1 MSDIWIEELSGA
13 VGCDVLVPG
22 DEGYDEARGV
32 WNVRFDRRPKVIVRC
47 YEASD
52 VQAAV
57 RFARRQGLE
66 LSVKGGGHA
75 YAANTVG
82 EGGLL
87 IDLSPMKGIHVD
99 TETKSARVGAGVKW
113 GEFHVATEEHSL
125 APVGGTVSTVGV
137 AGFTL
142 GGGSGYLSRKYGMG
156 IDNLISAEVVTA
168 DGELVSA
175 SDSENPDLFWAIR
188 GGGGN
193 FGVVTSFE
201 FQLHEVGPEVLTGQI
216 VYRFED
222 AAPVLRLYREFMN
235 EAPDEVQ
242 CYAFILRI
250 PPIPE
255 FPKEFH
261 GQLALDLVVFHPDPS
276 AEDVFRQL
284 LDFGDPILAF
294 TMPQALTAL
303 LQAFDAG
310 LPAGQRYESGSHDL
324 RTLSDEVI
332 DTFLS
337 QIGSMPGE
345 FTMAYIGAGGGAI
358 ARVDPAA
365 TAFPHR
371 DAPYGYHVLAGWMDP
386 AQDAEV
392 TEWVARFQQAMTP
405 HATGGVYV
413 NLLGT
418 GEQERVPA
426 AYGVNYERLVEIKK
440 KWDPDN
446 VFRMNHNIQPQD

>member
-1 MSDIWIEELSGA
+1 MTDIRIDELREAVSGE
-13 VGCDVLVPG
+13 VVRPG
-22 DEGYDEARGV
+22 DEGYDEARSV

-47 YEASD
+47 RDAAD

-57 RFARRQGLE
+57 KFARQEGLE
-66 LSVKGGGHA
+66 ISVKGGGHA

-87 IDLSPMKGIHVD
+87 IDLSPMREIAVD
-99 TETKSARVGAGVKW
+99 AEAKTARVGAGVKW
-113 GEFHVATEEHSL
+113 GEFHAATEEHGL

-156 IDNLISAEVVTA
+156 VDNLLSAEVVTA
-168 DGELVSA
+168 DGELVTA
-175 SDSENPDLFWAIR
+175 SESENPDLFWALR

-201 FQLHEVGPEVLTGQI
+201 FQLHGVGPEVLTGQI

-222 AAPVLRLYREFMN
+222 AAVGLRKYREFM
-235 EAPDEVQ
+235 EKAPDEVG

-255 FPKEFH
+255 FPEEFH
-261 GQLALDLVVFHPDPS
+261 GQLALDLVVFHPDP
-276 AEDVFRQL
+276 AAGEAFREL

-324 RTLSDEVI
+324 RTLSDEAI

-345 FTMAYIGAGGGAI
+345 FTMAYIGAGGAAI

-392 TEWVARFQQAMTP
+392 TDWVSRFQQAMTP
-405 HATGGVYV
+405 YATGGVYV

-418 GEQERVPA
+418 EEQQRVPA
-426 AYGVNYERLVEIKK
+426 AYGTNYQRLVEIKE

-446 VFRMNHNIQPQD
+446 VFRMNHNIQPNG

>member
-1 MSDIWIEELSGA
+1 MTDIGIEELSEAISGE
-13 VGCDVLVPG
+13 VVMPG
-22 DEGYDEARGV
+22 GEGYDEARSV
-32 WNVRFDRRPKVIVRC
+32 WNVRFDRRPTVIVRC
-47 YEASD
+47 REAGD

-57 RFARRQGLE
+57 NFARENNLE
-66 LSVKGGGHA
+66 ISVKGGGHA

-82 EGGLL
+82 DDGLL
-87 IDLSPMKGIHVD
+87 IDLSPMRQITVD
-99 TETKSARVGAGVKW
+99 AEAKTAKVGAGVKW
-113 GEFHVATEEHSL
+113 GEFHVATEKHGL

-142 GGGSGYLSRKYGMG
+142 GGGNGYLSRKYGMG
-156 IDNLISAEVVTA
+156 IDNLLSADVVTA
-168 DGELVSA
+168 DGELVHA
-175 SDSENPDLFWAIR
+175 SESENPDLFWALR

-193 FGVVTSFE
+193 FGIVTTFE
-201 FQLHEVGPEVLTGQI
+201 FQLHEVGPQVLTGQI

-222 AAPVLRLYREFMN
+222 AAPVLRLYREFMD

-255 FPKEFH
+255 FPEEFH
-261 GQLALDLVVFHPDPS
+261 GQLAIDLVVFHSDPDG
-276 AEDVFRQL
+276 ADAFRQL

-294 TMPQALTAL
+294 TMPQSFTSL

-324 RTLSDEVI
+324 STLSDEAI
-332 DTFLS
+332 DTFLA
-337 QIGSMPGE
+337 QIGAMPGE
-345 FTMAYIGAGGGAI
+345 FTMAYLGAGGGAI

-386 AQDAEV
+386 AQDPEV
-392 TEWVARFQQAMTP
+392 TDWVAQFQQAMTP
-405 HATGGVYV
+405 YATGGVYV

-418 GEQERVPA
+418 GEEDRVPA
-426 AYGVNYERLVEIKK
+426 AYGENYERLVELKK

-446 VFRMNHNIQPQD
+446 VFRMNHNIHPSG

>member
-1 MSDIWIEELSGA
+1 MTDIGIEELRGA
-13 VGCDVLVPG
+13 VSGELVRPG
-22 DEGYDEARGV
+22 DEGYDEARSV

-47 YEASD
+47 NEAAD

-57 RFARRQGLE
+57 RFARQEDLE
-66 LSVKGGGHA
+66 ISVKGGGHA

-87 IDLSPMKGIHVD
+87 IDLSSMREITVD
-99 TETKSARVGAGVKW
+99 PEAKTARAGAGVKW
-113 GEFHVATEEHSL
+113 GEFHVATEEHGL

-156 IDNLISAEVVTA
+156 VDNLLSADVVTA
-168 DGELVSA
+168 DDDLVHA
-175 SDSENPDLFWAIR
+175 SDSENPDLFWALR

-222 AAPVLRLYREFMN
+222 AASVLRLYREFMDQ
-235 EAPDEVQ
+235 APDEVG

-255 FPKEFH
+255 FPEEFH
-261 GQLALDLVVFHPDPS
+261 GQLAVDIFVFHPDPA
-276 AEDVFRQL
+276 AEDTFRQL

-294 TMPQALTAL
+294 TMPQALTEL

-324 RTLSDEVI
+324 RTLSDETI

-371 DAPYGYHVLAGWMDP
+371 GAPYGYHVLAGWMDP

-392 TEWVARFQQAMTP
+392 TEWVSQFQQAMTP
-405 HATGGVYV
+405 FATGGVYV

-418 GEQERVPA
+418 EEQQRVPA
-426 AYGVNYERLVEIKK
+426 AYGTNYDRLVEIKK

-446 VFRMNHNIQPQD
+446 VFRRNHNIQPNG

>member
-1 MSDIWIEELSGA
+1 MTDRRIEELSRA
-13 VGCDVLVPG
+13 VSGEVVRPG
-22 DEGYDEARGV
+22 DNGYDEARSV

-47 YEASD
+47 REAAD
-52 VQAAV
+52 VQAAI
-57 RFARRQGLE
+57 RFARQEGLE
-66 LSVKGGGHA
+66 ISVKGGGHA

-87 IDLSPMKGIHVD
+87 IDLSPMREIAVD
-99 TETKSARVGAGVKW
+99 PEAKTARVGAGVKW
-113 GEFHVATEEHSL
+113 GEFHVATEKHGL

-142 GGGSGYLSRKYGMG
+142 GGGSGYLSRKHGMG
-156 IDNLISAEVVTA
+156 VDNLLSADVVTA
-168 DGELVSA
+168 DGELVHA
-175 SDSENPDLFWAIR
+175 SEDENPDLFWALR

-222 AAPVLRLYREFMN
+222 AVPVLRLYREFMDQ
-235 EAPDEVQ
+235 APDEVG

-255 FPKEFH
+255 FPEEFH
-261 GQLALDLVVFHPDPS
+261 GQLAVDIFVFHPDPT
-276 AEDVFRQL
+276 AEDAFRPL

-294 TMPQALTAL
+294 TMPQELTEL
-303 LQAFDAG
+303 LQAFDSG

-324 RTLSDEVI
+324 RTLSDEAI
-332 DTFLS
+332 DTFLA

-358 ARVDPAA
+358 ARVDPTA

-392 TEWVARFQQAMTP
+392 TDWVSQFQQAMEP
-405 HATGGVYV
+405 FATGGVYV

-418 GEQERVPA
+418 EEQQRVPA
-426 AYGVNYERLVEIKK
+426 AYGKNYERLVEVKK

-446 VFRMNHNIQPQD
+446 VFRMNHNIQPNA

>member
-1 MSDIWIEELSGA
+1 MTDFRIEELREAVSGE
-13 VGCDVLVPG
+13 VVTPG
-22 DEGYDEARGV
+22 DEGYDEARSV
-32 WNVRFDRRPKVIVRC
+32 WNLRFDRRPKVIVRC
-47 YEASD
+47 REATD

-57 RFARRQGLE
+57 RYARREGLE
-66 LSVKGGGHA
+66 ISVRGGGHA

-87 IDLSPMKGIHVD
+87 IDLSRMKAIAID
-99 TETKSARVGAGVKW
+99 LETGTARVEPGVTW
-113 GEFHVATEEHSL
+113 GEFQSATEPQGL

-156 IDNLISAEVVTA
+156 VDNLLSAEVVTA
-168 DGELVSA
+168 DGELVAA
-175 SDSENPDLFWAIR
+175 SESENPDLFWALR

-216 VYRFED
+216 VHRFED
-222 AAPVLRLYREFMN
+222 AAAVLRLYREFMDQ
-235 EAPDEVQ
+235 APDEVQ
-242 CYAFILRI
+242 CYAFVLRI

-255 FPKEFH
+255 FPEQFH
-261 GQLALDLVVFHPDPS
+261 GQLAVDLVVFHPDPT
-276 AEDVFRQL
+276 AEAVFRPL

-294 TMPQALTAL
+294 TQAQELSAL

-310 LPAGQRYESGSHDL
+310 LPAGQRYESGAHDL
-324 RTLSDEVI
+324 RTLSDEAI

-345 FTMAYIGAGGGAI
+345 FTMAYLGAGGGAI
-358 ARVDPAA
+358 GRIDPAA

-392 TEWVARFQQAMTP
+392 TEWVSQFQQAMTP
-405 HATGGVYV
+405 FATGGVYV

-418 GEQERVPA
+418 EEQQRVPA
-426 AYGVNYERLVEIKK
+426 AYGTNYERLVEIKK

-446 VFRMNHNIQPQD
+446 VFRMNHNIQPSG

>member
-1 MSDIWIEELSGA
+1 MTDIGIEDLREAVSGE
-13 VGCDVLVPG
+13 VVRPG
-22 DEGYDEARGV
+22 DEGYDEARSV

-47 YEASD
+47 REATD

-57 RFARRQGLE
+57 RYARQEGLE
-66 LSVKGGGHA
+66 ISVKGGGHA

-87 IDLSPMKGIHVD
+87 IDLSSMKEISVD
-99 TETKSARVGAGVKW
+99 PEAKTARVGAGVKW
-113 GEFHVATEEHSL
+113 GEFHVATEEHAL

-156 IDNLISAEVVTA
+156 VDNLLSADVVTA
-168 DGELVSA
+168 NGQLVHA
-175 SDSENPDLFWAIR
+175 SEDENPDLFWALR

-216 VYRFED
+216 VYRFKD
-222 AAPVLRLYREFMN
+222 AAPVLRMYREFMDQ
-235 EAPDEVQ
+235 APDEVG

-255 FPKEFH
+255 FPEEFH
-261 GQLALDLVVFHPDPS
+261 GQLALDLVVFHPDPA
-276 AEDVFRQL
+276 AEETFREL

-294 TMPQALTAL
+294 TMPQALTEL

-324 RTLSDEVI
+324 RTLSDDTI

-358 ARVDPAA
+358 GRVDPAA

-386 AQDAEV
+386 AQDTEI
-392 TEWVARFQQAMTP
+392 TEWVSQFQRAMTP
-405 HATGGVYV
+405 FATGGVYV

-418 GEQERVPA
+418 EEQQRVPA
-426 AYGVNYERLVEIKK
+426 AYGTNYERLVEIKK

-446 VFRMNHNIQPQD
+446 VFRMNHNIQPRS